1 MQRLL
6 SDIDN
11 YVDYLMENFQY
22 IDMYKEHEL
31 TTIRKQLET
40 MTDQRADD
48 KEAVLDRKATEEE
61 IRRMLDADAM
71 RAIRSVQR
79 Y

>member
-22 IDMYKEHEL
+22 IDVHKEDEL
-31 TTIRKQLET
+31 KTICEQLEV
-40 MTDQRADD
+40 MTDQLAGD
-48 KEAVLDRKATEEE
+48 KDAVLDRKATEDE

-71 RAIRSVQR
+71 RAIRSVQG